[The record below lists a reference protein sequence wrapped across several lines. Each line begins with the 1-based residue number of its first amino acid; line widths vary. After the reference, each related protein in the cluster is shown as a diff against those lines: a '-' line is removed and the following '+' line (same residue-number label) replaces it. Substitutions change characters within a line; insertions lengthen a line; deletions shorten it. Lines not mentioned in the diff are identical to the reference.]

1 METLPGLGG
10 SVSTE
15 WDILAQYQQP
25 ELPISRA
32 DRGSAGTR
40 GGVA

>member
-25 ELPISRA
+25 DPEQTEVLPGLEEA
-32 DRGSAGTR
+32 
-40 GGVA
+40 

>member
-25 ELPISRA
+25 DLPIPEQTEDLPGLEEA
-32 DRGSAGTR
+32 
-40 GGVA
+40 